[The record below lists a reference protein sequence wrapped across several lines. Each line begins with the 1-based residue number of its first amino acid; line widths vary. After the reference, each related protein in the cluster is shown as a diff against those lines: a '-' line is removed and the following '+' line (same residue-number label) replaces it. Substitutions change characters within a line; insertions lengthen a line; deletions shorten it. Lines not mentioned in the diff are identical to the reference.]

1 MKLETSD
8 CWQNEENF
16 KALLMVTKI
25 FNLSLWKVE
34 KMSNENRAIFMRRV
48 VSCESLRVAFSSMA
62 FCLPASAFL
71 IYIDV
76 RQSQVSLALDAS
88 HKSKH

>member
-48 VSCESLRVAFSSMA
+48 VG
-62 FCLPASAFL
+62 
-71 IYIDV
+71 YD
-76 RQSQVSLALDAS
+76 
-88 HKSKH
+88 SKEAI

>member
-48 VSCESLRVAFSSMA
+48 VNICNLSALLCAVLSWLMVYFVFVWGIVSFSS
-62 FCLPASAFL
+62 LL
-71 IYIDV
+71 
-76 RQSQVSLALDAS
+76 
-88 HKSKH
+88 

>member
-48 VSCESLRVAFSSMA
+48 VVCTVVCSEMRHAVELAMA
-62 FCLPASAFL
+62 KAD
-71 IYIDV
+71 YIG
-76 RQSQVSLALDAS
+76 
-88 HKSKH
+88 

>member
-34 KMSNENRAIFMRRV
+34 KMSNENRAIFTRRV
-48 VSCESLRVAFSSMA
+48 VQRFSG
-62 FCLPASAFL
+62 PADGPVDEPTEGHFL
-71 IYIDV
+71 
-76 RQSQVSLALDAS
+76 L
-88 HKSKH
+88 

>member
-48 VSCESLRVAFSSMA
+48 VTLGTSG
-62 FCLPASAFL
+62 
-71 IYIDV
+71 
-76 RQSQVSLALDAS
+76 
-88 HKSKH
+88 

>member
-34 KMSNENRAIFMRRV
+34 KMSNENRATIFQKEILGIGELTGVEPRAV
-48 VSCESLRVAFSSMA
+48 ALLRFA
-62 FCLPASAFL
+62 
-71 IYIDV
+71 
-76 RQSQVSLALDAS
+76 
-88 HKSKH
+88 

>member
-48 VSCESLRVAFSSMA
+48 VE
-62 FCLPASAFL
+62 
-71 IYIDV
+71 
-76 RQSQVSLALDAS
+76 
-88 HKSKH
+88 HKH

>member
-34 KMSNENRAIFMRRV
+34 KMSNENCAIFMRRV
-48 VSCESLRVAFSSMA
+48 VVSIHPFIVAKPENVKSGQNNHGGNRNRV
-62 FCLPASAFL
+62 
-71 IYIDV
+71 I
-76 RQSQVSLALDAS
+76 
-88 HKSKH
+88 